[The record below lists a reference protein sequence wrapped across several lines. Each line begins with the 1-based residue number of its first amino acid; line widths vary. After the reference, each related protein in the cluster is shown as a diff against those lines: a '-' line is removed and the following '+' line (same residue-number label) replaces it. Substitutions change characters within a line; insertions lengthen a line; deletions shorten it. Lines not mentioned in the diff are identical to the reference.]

1 MFDQKQLTGKQVS
14 WEGVREALAVLR
26 RPSTMKEV
34 AEAMWRL
41 FNIYCTRIGITT
53 VRKLHNFEMMVE
65 SMINS
70 NLEKGKLLSVKVGG
84 KEFVWLEEEEWPD
97 KREQER
103 MENYRTVNQAV
114 RVVMEDIV
122 SSGER
127 FRGVFAQVKRIHQFV
142 ETNTNYTKKQVRYCS
157 SINVCEISGS
167 V

>member
-1 MFDQKQLTGKQVS
+1 M
-14 WEGVREALAVLR
+14 E
-26 RPSTMKEV
+26 EV

-41 FNIYCTRIGITT
+41 FNIYCVRIGIAS

-65 SMINS
+65 STVKT
-70 NLEKGKLLSVKVGG
+70 NLEKGKLVSVKVAGI
-84 KEFVWLEEEEWPD
+84 EFVWLEEEEWPD
-97 KREQER
+97 KREKER

-142 ETNTNYTKKQVRYCS
+142 ETNTHYTKKQVR
-157 SINVCEISGS
+157 
-167 V
+167 

>member
-1 MFDQKQLTGKQVS
+1 
-14 WEGVREALAVLR
+14 
-26 RPSTMKEV
+26 MKEV

-70 NLEKGKLLSVKVGG
+70 NLERGKLLSVKVGG
-84 KEFVWLEEEEWPD
+84 IEFVWLEEEEWPD

-114 RVVMEDIV
+114 RVVMEVQWQQLV
-122 SSGER
+122 SCDSGGIKAAVALR
-127 FRGVFAQVKRIHQFV
+127 VVVV
-142 ETNTNYTKKQVRYCS
+142 ETTVR
-157 SINVCEISGS
+157 V
-167 V
+167 VMAV